1 MFCSVVALDQKG
13 LNHFMR
19 RKNVDTSTLST
30 VNLRGDADFPKQIS
44 LSTVMQKQSIHLT
57 HLQNLSDCSYTY

>member
-44 LSTVMQKQSIHLT
+44 LSTVMQKQSML
-57 HLQNLSDCSYTY
+57 